1 MSVIYGILLA
11 IIQGITEFLPVSSF
25 GHLVAAEKLMG
36 MERSTGLLFETMLHL
51 GTAAAIIFLFRRDLY
66 RITEEL
72 LGMIMDII
80 GNILWFP

>member
-51 GTAAAIIFLFRRDLY
+51 GTADHFSLPQGFIQDHRRASRYDHGYHRKHQPLY
-66 RITEEL
+66 
-72 LGMIMDII
+72 
-80 GNILWFP
+80 P